1 MPDHAHLLL
10 EPLIDHER
18 NAVFSLSRILRSI
31 KGVSA
36 REINKQLD
44 RTGSVWQDE
53 SFDHV
58 VRDSEN
64 LDGKIRYIL
73 QNPVRKGLAAR
84 AREYKWTFIADDL
97 KHTSPTQTVTG
108 KIACPTFIPL
118 ISSNCIPVLISSCE
132 EMLRFPT
139 RPARAVSADIHH
151 AFPGAGCR
159 R

>member
-1 MPDHAHLLL
+1 MTFYRRHLPHIQRDAKPHFITFSTKDRMHLSEWARDIVMSCCKFGDGSQHCLRVAVVMPDHAHLLL

-73 QNPVRKGLAAR
+73 QNPARKGLAAR
-84 AREYKWTFIADDL
+84 ASEYKWTFIADDL
-97 KHTSPTQTVTG
+97 KHMM
-108 KIACPTFIPL
+108 
-118 ISSNCIPVLISSCE
+118 E
-132 EMLRFPT
+132 
-139 RPARAVSADIHH
+139 
-151 AFPGAGCR
+151 
-159 R
+159 